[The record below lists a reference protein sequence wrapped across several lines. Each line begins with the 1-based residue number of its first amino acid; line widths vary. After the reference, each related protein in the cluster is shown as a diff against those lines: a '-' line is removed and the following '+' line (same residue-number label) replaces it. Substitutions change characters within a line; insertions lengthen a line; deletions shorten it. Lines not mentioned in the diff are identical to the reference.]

1 MVQGSL
7 SLGIFL
13 FPDLL
18 GQSSWKVLADDLIT
32 MFVALVVLRNFFI
45 LQLVGQSAILSNKPL
60 LTNFGDTTALRERVR
75 HFHVRHF
82 RDGEVSHFLSTQSE
96 TRILFWASPGW
107 LAGSC
112 SRPQIRLTQHDAEKN
127 QCARSFTFSR
137 NSGADWPQKSTTDG
151 RGQPLGSPALVVSL
165 CCVSARNFNF
175 QINFPPNP
183 CSTSRAANRFQPL
196 THCALPQA
204 LAVFCCRS

>member
-18 GQSSWKVLADDLIT
+18 RQSSWKVLTDDLIP

-82 RDGEVSHFLSTQSE
+82 RDGEVSHFLSPKVKPEPSGLRWE
-96 TRILFWASPGW
+96 LF
-107 LAGSC
+107 
-112 SRPQIRLTQHDAEKN
+112 
-127 QCARSFTFSR
+127 
-137 NSGADWPQKSTTDG
+137 
-151 RGQPLGSPALVVSL
+151 
-165 CCVSARNFNF
+165 
-175 QINFPPNP
+175 
-183 CSTSRAANRFQPL
+183 STSNS
-196 THCALPQA
+196 ALSPRCWKIQCTSVHFLSRLWSR
-204 LAVFCCRS
+204 LATKIDHRW